1 MISVGRR
8 LCSTRDICTAPA
20 SAHRHLGGYL
30 LGFLMDE
37 AIRPSGTVQEVPAAE
52 GLFALAMGNESGHD
66 LAAGSMS
73 RGRMVAFLLIVMP
86 AVVVVVPLA
95 WFFQLQG
102 PA

>member
-1 MISVGRR
+1 MDAAVSAANV
-8 LCSTRDICTAPA
+8 TDVPA
-20 SAHRHLGGYL
+20 
-30 LGFLMDE
+30 E
-37 AIRPSGTVQEVPAAE
+37 AIRSSGTVQEIPAAE

-86 AVVVVVPLA
+86 AVVVVVPMA

>member
-1 MISVGRR
+1 
-8 LCSTRDICTAPA
+8 
-20 SAHRHLGGYL
+20 
-30 LGFLMDE
+30 MDE

-52 GLFALAMGNESGHD
+52 GLFALAMGNEIGDD
-66 LAAGSMS
+66 LAAGSKS

-86 AVVVVVPLA
+86 AVVVVVPVA